1 MKIFTNPINFIYIYL
16 LVITKIPTTFLI
28 ACSNNHINMPIIIIL
43 VLVEIYWY
51 FGTDMYAFYRDMMLR
66 WRQSLNMFSGG
77 KAERNLHKNNRRTLR
92 SNCVFHPLQK
102 QTTTVSE
109 SHNFK
114 HRNLI
119 ASPLLHCFLS
129 KPGCNTDDG

>member
-1 MKIFTNPINFIYIYL
+1 VKIFTNPINFIYIYL

-66 WRQSLNMFSGG
+66 WRQSLNMFTCSVEE
-77 KAERNLHKNNRRTLR
+77 KQKEICIKITEELYVLTVFFIHCKN
-92 SNCVFHPLQK
+92 K
-102 QTTTVSE
+102 Q
-109 SHNFK
+109 
-114 HRNLI
+114 
-119 ASPLLHCFLS
+119 P
-129 KPGCNTDDG
+129 